1 MTIRKLDRREWK
13 SYFDRIS
20 KELEAE
26 EAEIEV
32 VSLGLGDQ
40 IEAEWLP
47 LLGIS
52 HDPKEDVLDV
62 ALEDLDHII
71 EKPREIYVDEKGYGI
86 DSLEVV
92 DADGARQIV
101 KLRQM
106 LMLPAP

>member
-52 HDPKEDVLDV
+52 YDPKEDVLDSRPRRSRSHHRK
-62 ALEDLDHII
+62 ATRDLC
-71 EKPREIYVDEKGYGI
+71 R
-86 DSLEVV
+86 
-92 DADGARQIV
+92 
-101 KLRQM
+101 
-106 LMLPAP
+106 